1 MQMKQGLRAL
11 FARMSLFWRYF
22 FLLAAVVLVF
32 LASHLVSTRQF
43 SNALR
48 QSYMEQARGNFEQR
62 CELFSGQLFLTH
74 SLPVSME
81 NDAYYATVSDPTKAT
96 DSVYML
102 HMAELSD
109 SFMLQCLLMDLPGEG
124 FLYLRQSGGCI
135 TRHRLFA
142 QAETCFNSYI
152 IFEDPDMDV
161 FAEMDSKTVPRALRL
176 LPAANV
182 SVGGKAAEPQLLLVV
197 QATGKEAVYGFLYPV
212 EYVRKHFQ
220 IDQMPKDTYFNLVH
234 EDGTV
239 LWSTGEEENDGNRFA
254 KISCELP
261 ALSSTATLGI
271 PHAYFEQTVQK
282 AQLVA
287 RVIFIISVLTGIA
300 LCVAFSHLS
309 VKPFRRLIRAHDI
322 DRTQEVPENEL
333 ATIERFLQSTRERN
347 TALRSML
354 LSSMLVRAFS
364 GLTISEDEY
373 NRLAAAFPLFKR
385 PLRAAVVRDR
395 SSSYTIDD
403 HSAMVNRLRDVMP
416 EQFLYEYINMQE
428 SILLL
433 PADPE
438 AFAQLQRVLL
448 ELNEDTE
455 RELRFVCGVSLPFL
469 GLDEVSAAIRQ
480 AQFCI
485 PEGGEQML
493 VQVAEEGVSEQED
506 TLQDELKQ
514 FQQALTVWN
523 QNELVARLERMAA
536 LVGKGGGGPPEELFY
551 SVLYLLRDTAYSAH
565 LPFEAYEGM
574 SYQHNGSPASNLRRL
589 KVVVNDLFQSRAAVQ
604 LTDKQMLCAEI
615 VRFVDENFSD
625 PNLCMASVSKRFCVS
640 ERFVYSAVM
649 EGTGMN
655 MSGYLARIRMHEA
668 ARLLRETQESV
679 SVIAG
684 RCGYPVEST
693 FYRNFKKYYQMTPA
707 EYKSSLSNV
716 SGDEKGK

>member
-11 FARMSLFWRYF
+11 VARMSLFWRYF

-32 LASHLVSTRQF
+32 LVSHLVSTRQF
-43 SNALR
+43 SHALR
-48 QSYMEQARGNFEQR
+48 QSYMEQARDNFEQR

-81 NDAYYATVSDPTKAT
+81 NDAYYAEVSDPARIA
-96 DSVYML
+96 DPVYML
-102 HMAELSD
+102 HMAELSN

-152 IFEDPDMDV
+152 IFEDPNMDV
-161 FAEMDSKTVPRALRL
+161 FGELDNKTVSRALRL
-176 LPAANV
+176 LPATNV
-182 SVGGKAAEPQLLLVV
+182 SVGGKAAQPQLLLVV
-197 QATGKEAVYGFLYPV
+197 QATGKEAAYGFLYPV
-212 EYVRKHFQ
+212 EYVREHFQ
-220 IDQMPKDTYFNLVH
+220 IDQMPEDTYFNLVH

-239 LWSTGEEENDGNRFA
+239 LWSTGEEVGDGARFA
-254 KISCELP
+254 QISCELP
-261 ALSSTATLGI
+261 ALSCTATLGI
-271 PHAYFEQTVQK
+271 PNVYFERTVQR
-282 AQLVA
+282 AQFVA
-287 RVIFIISVLTGIA
+287 RMFFAVSVFVGLA
-300 LCVAFSHLS
+300 LCIAFSHLS

-322 DRTQEVPENEL
+322 DRTQTAPENEL
-333 ATIERFLQSTRERN
+333 VAIERFMQTARERN

-373 NRLAAAFPLFKR
+373 HKLSAAFPLFKQS
-385 PLRAAVVRDR
+385 LRAAVVRDR

-403 HSAMVNRLRDVMP
+403 HAAMVNLLRDVMP
-416 EQFLYEYINMQE
+416 EQFLCEYINMQE
-428 SILLL
+428 SIILL
-433 PADPE
+433 PADAE
-438 AFAQLQRVLL
+438 AFEQLQRVLL

-469 GLDEVSAAIRQ
+469 GLDAVSAAIRQ

-485 PEGGEQML
+485 PESGEQML
-493 VQVAEEGVSEQED
+493 VQVAEEGVSEQGD

-523 QNELVARLERMAA
+523 QNELAIRLERMAA
-536 LVGKGGGGPPEELFY
+536 LVGKGGGGAPEELFY
-551 SVLYLLRDTAYSAH
+551 SVLYLLRDTAYSAR

-589 KVVVNDLFQSRAAVQ
+589 KGVVSHLFQSRAAVQ
-604 LTDKQMLCAEI
+604 LTDKQMLCAQI

-640 ERFVYSAVM
+640 ERFVYNAVM
-649 EGTGMN
+649 ESTGMN

-668 ARLLRETQESV
+668 ARLLRETQENV
-679 SVIAG
+679 SGIAEK
-684 RCGYPVEST
+684 CGYPVEST

-707 EYKSSLSNV
+707 EYKSSLSHV
-716 SGDEKGK
+716 GGDEKGS